1 MDVSEDIVTRH
12 FSGMNFDEVLEF
24 LIQEVKSRNYIIT
37 RINNIDNIHDRL
49 NEDAAKKL
57 KFKFYKIVEFCNL
70 ESCSQ
75 LISTDLT
82 AGVFMPVKFA
92 VYQADNKE
100 KVIISFLK
108 PTAFASIFNSD
119 GMKRIAEILE
129 KDMYEILDEI
139 IF

>member
-12 FSGMNFDEVLEF
+12 FSGMNFDEVLEYM
-24 LIQEVKSRNYIIT
+24 IQEVKARNYIIT
-37 RINNIDNIHDRL
+37 RINNIDNIHVRL
-49 NEDAAKKL
+49 NGDAAKKL

-75 LISTDLT
+75 LISTALT

-92 VYQADNKE
+92 VYQADKKE
-100 KVIISFLK
+100 QVFISFLK

-129 KDMYEILDEI
+129 KEMYEILDEI

>member
-1 MDVSEDIVTRH
+1 M
-12 FSGMNFDEVLEF
+12 
-24 LIQEVKSRNYIIT
+24 IQEVKARNYVIT

-129 KDMYEILDEI
+129 KQMKNQEHLGKPRKTTRKTCKQQRNTYKKTRNT
-139 IF
+139 

>member
-1 MDVSEDIVTRH
+1 MDISEDIVTRN
-12 FSGMNFDEVLEF
+12 FSGMNFDEVLEY
-24 LIQEVKSRNYIIT
+24 LIHEVKNRNYLIT
-37 RINNIDNIHDRL
+37 RINNIVNIHERL
-49 NEDAAKKL
+49 NGDVVKKL

-75 LISTDLT
+75 LISTDLK

-92 VYQADNKE
+92 VYQSDYHE
-100 KVIISFLK
+100 TIFISFLK
-108 PTAFASIFNSD
+108 PTSFASIFNSER
-119 GMKRIAEILE
+119 MMRIAEILE

>member
-1 MDVSEDIVTRH
+1 M
-12 FSGMNFDEVLEF
+12 
-24 LIQEVKSRNYIIT
+24 
-37 RINNIDNIHDRL
+37 
-49 NEDAAKKL
+49 
-57 KFKFYKIVEFCNL
+57 EFCNL

-92 VYQADNKE
+92 VYQAGNKE
-100 KVIISFLK
+100 QVLISFLK

>member
-12 FSGMNFDEVLEF
+12 FSGMNFDEVLEY
-24 LIQEVKSRNYIIT
+24 LIQEVKARNYVIT
-37 RINNIDNIHDRL
+37 RINNIDNMHDRL

-57 KFKFYKIVEFCNL
+57 KFKYYKIVEFCNL

>member
-1 MDVSEDIVTRH
+1 
-12 FSGMNFDEVLEF
+12 
-24 LIQEVKSRNYIIT
+24 
-37 RINNIDNIHDRL
+37 
-49 NEDAAKKL
+49 
-57 KFKFYKIVEFCNL
+57 VEFCNL

-82 AGVFMPVKFA
+82 VGVFMPVKFA

-100 KVIISFLK
+100 QVFVSFLK
-108 PTAFASIFNSD
+108 PTAFASIFNSER
-119 GMKRIAEILE
+119 MMRIAEILE

>member
-12 FSGMNFDEVLEF
+12 FSGMNFDEVLEY
-24 LIQEVKSRNYIIT
+24 LIQEVKARNYVIT

-49 NEDAAKKL
+49 NEDVAKKL
-57 KFKFYKIVEFCNL
+57 NFKFYKIVEFCNL

-75 LISTDLT
+75 LISTNLK

-92 VYQADNKE
+92 VYQPDNKE

-108 PTAFASIFNSD
+108 PTAFASIFSSD

>member
-12 FSGMNFDEVLEF
+12 FSGMNFDEVLEY
-24 LIQEVKSRNYIIT
+24 LIQEVKARNYVIT

-49 NEDAAKKL
+49 NEDAGKKL

-75 LISTDLT
+75 LISTDLK

-129 KDMYEILDEI
+129 KDMYEILV
-139 IF
+139 FLCL